1 MPRDGDLPF
10 TRMQVYEPTEKSR
23 KIVRQLAMLGVP
35 QEQIAK
41 KMGIDAK
48 TLRRHYR
55 EDLDEGDVEAFASVA
70 GALWH
75 NAVKNN
81 NVVAQIF
88 WMKARHGWIDRREV
102 NHNHSVGPALS
113 HEERLRL
120 LEADPP
126 RLEHPTHKTAI
137 IEGDVVA
144 AERASEAERRAQT
157 PLEHGV
163 EATPPTYPPQ
173 ADAKAVIDSVITDA
187 ELAEEDEDNEEG

>member
-1 MPRDGDLPF
+1 MPLDGDDDDAPPKLHYNARPGNTNSSYF
-10 TRMQVYEPTEKSR
+10 PTEKSR
-23 KIVRQLAMLGVP
+23 TICRKLAMLGVP
-35 QEQIAK
+35 HEQIAK
-41 KMGIDAK
+41 KLGIDGK

-102 NHNHSVGPALS
+102 NHNHSVGPMLS
-113 HEERLRL
+113 HEERLKM

-126 RLEHPTHKTAI
+126 TLEHPVHKAPI
-137 IEGDVVA
+137 IDGDVVA
-144 AERASEAERRAQT
+144 AERAAEEERRTLLDGMTEAVRR
-157 PLEHGV
+157 V
-163 EATPPTYPPQ
+163 EREEEEAPGLGDPT
-173 ADAKAVIDSVITDA
+173 
-187 ELAEEDEDNEEG
+187 DEDAG